1 MLAKNRN
8 RVSCQE
14 IVKFSE
20 RSRALICCECEF
32 MQSPLRGNRSA
43 LKLAARSAASA
54 SLCNRRFAAIALRSN
69 LLLARLPPCHCA
81 PCSIVLPK
89 KNTRFLQIK
98 AQALK
103 SLRAHHTTPLHR
115 GQKRTSS
122 SFLVVRQ
129 LRPTTRFAQSM
140 QLHVSARDKRA
151 VCLYSQTYVASFCL
165 PQGHRLLNLAF
176 NSSTVEK

>member
-20 RSRALICCECEF
+20 RWRALICCECEF

-54 SLCNRRFAAIALRSN
+54 SLCNRRLAAIALRSN
-69 LLLARLPPCHCA
+69 LLLAPLPPCHCA

-89 KNTRFLQIK
+89 KEHPIFTNK
-98 AQALK
+98 
-103 SLRAHHTTPLHR
+103 
-115 GQKRTSS
+115 SS
-122 SFLVVRQ
+122 SVKEFESPPHDTSAQRTKTNFIVVPSRSTI
-129 LRPTTRFAQSM
+129 TTDNAFCAIYAI
-140 QLHVSARDKRA
+140 ARVRTG
-151 VCLYSQTYVASFCL
+151 QTRCL
-165 PQGHRLLNLAF
+165 PLQQNKCCKFLAF
-176 NSSTVEK
+176 RRDTVW